1 MLLKPSFPQLREVH
15 SMSKQQT
22 QPKAAAK
29 QMPVDCTE
37 TQSVDDYLVG
47 RYGCISNA
55 IPALLWAILCEI
67 VEVKRC
73 LSKK

>member
-1 MLLKPSFPQLREVH
+1 
-15 SMSKQQT
+15 MSKSVP

-29 QMPVDCTE
+29 HMPADCTE
-37 TQSVDDYLVG
+37 TQSVGDYLVG
-47 RYGCISNA
+47 RYGNIANA

-73 LSKK
+73 LNR

>member
-1 MLLKPSFPQLREVH
+1 
-15 SMSKQQT
+15 MSKSVP

-29 QMPVDCTE
+29 PMPADCAE
-37 TQSVDDYLVG
+37 TQSVGDYLVG
-47 RYGCISNA
+47 RYGCISNT
-55 IPALLWAILCEI
+55 IPTLLYAILCEI

>member
-1 MLLKPSFPQLREVH
+1 
-15 SMSKQQT
+15 MSKSVP

-29 QMPVDCTE
+29 HMPADCTE
-37 TQSVDDYLVG
+37 TQSVADYVVG
-47 RYGCISNA
+47 RYGSIANA

-73 LSKK
+73 LTKK

>member
-1 MLLKPSFPQLREVH
+1 MPKSVP
-15 SMSKQQT
+15 

-29 QMPVDCTE
+29 TMPADCTE
-37 TQSVDDYLVG
+37 TQSVADYVVG
-47 RYGCISNA
+47 RYGNIANA

-73 LSKK
+73 ISKE

>member
-1 MLLKPSFPQLREVH
+1 
-15 SMSKQQT
+15 MSKSVQ

-29 QMPVDCTE
+29 PMPVDCSE
-37 TQSVDDYLVG
+37 MQSVADYVVG
-47 RYGCISNA
+47 RYGNIANA

-73 LSKK
+73 LNRK

>member
-1 MLLKPSFPQLREVH
+1 MPKSVP
-15 SMSKQQT
+15 

-29 QMPVDCTE
+29 HMPADCTE
-37 TQSVDDYLVG
+37 TQSVGNYLVG
-47 RYGCISNA
+47 RYGNIANA

>member
-1 MLLKPSFPQLREVH
+1 
-15 SMSKQQT
+15 MSKSIP

-29 QMPVDCTE
+29 PMPVDCTE
-37 TQSVDDYLVG
+37 TQSVADYVVG
-47 RYGCISNA
+47 RYGCISNT
-55 IPALLWAILCEI
+55 IPTLLYAILCEI

>member
-1 MLLKPSFPQLREVH
+1 
-15 SMSKQQT
+15 MSKSVP

-29 QMPVDCTE
+29 PMPADCAE
-37 TQSVDDYLVG
+37 TQSVGDYLSE
-47 RYGCISNA
+47 RYGCIA
-55 IPALLWAILCEI
+55 YKIPNLLHAILCEI

>member
-1 MLLKPSFPQLREVH
+1 MPKSIP
-15 SMSKQQT
+15 

-29 QMPVDCTE
+29 HMPADCAE
-37 TQSVDDYLVG
+37 TQSVGDYLVE
-47 RYGCISNA
+47 RYGCISNT
-55 IPALLWAILCEI
+55 IPTLLYAILCEI

>member
-1 MLLKPSFPQLREVH
+1 MPKSVQ
-15 SMSKQQT
+15 
-22 QPKAAAK
+22 QPKAAK
-29 QMPVDCTE
+29 PMPVDCAE
-37 TQSVDDYLVG
+37 MQSVADYVVG
-47 RYGCISNA
+47 RYGSISNA

>member
-1 MLLKPSFPQLREVH
+1 
-15 SMSKQQT
+15 MSKSVP

-29 QMPVDCTE
+29 PMPVDCTE
-37 TQSVDDYLVG
+37 TQSVGDYLVG
-47 RYGCISNA
+47 RYGSISNI

-73 LSKK
+73 LNRK

>member
-1 MLLKPSFPQLREVH
+1 
-15 SMSKQQT
+15 MSKSVP

-29 QMPVDCTE
+29 PMPADCTE
-37 TQSVDDYLVG
+37 TQSVGDYLVV
-47 RYGCISNA
+47 RYGSISNA

-73 LSKK
+73 LNRK

>member
-1 MLLKPSFPQLREVH
+1 MPKSVP
-15 SMSKQQT
+15 

-29 QMPVDCTE
+29 PMPAACTE
-37 TQSVDDYLVG
+37 TLSVGDYLVW
-47 RYGCISNA
+47 RYGCISNT
-55 IPALLWAILCEI
+55 IPTLLYAILCEI

>member
-1 MLLKPSFPQLREVH
+1 MLLKPSFPQLREVP
-15 SMSKQQT
+15 SMSKSVQ

-29 QMPVDCTE
+29 PTPVDCSE
-37 TQSVDDYLVG
+37 TQSVADYVVG
-47 RYGCISNA
+47 RYGNISNA

-73 LSKK
+73 LTKK

>member
-1 MLLKPSFPQLREVH
+1 MPKSV
-15 SMSKQQT
+15 T

-29 QMPVDCTE
+29 PMPANCAE
-37 TQSVDDYLVG
+37 TQPVGDYLMG
-47 RYGCISNA
+47 RYGRISNI